1 MRTLSLLR
9 IRACGEICVRFRKF
23 DLIKDT
29 SDRGS
34 PRLLHCLQVCPTF
47 RREGK
52 SAFNC
57 FASILRGNALLCF
70 PFSSARRRR
79 PLIPTFSPFL
89 LSSAVAN
96 EFRTRLDLAPKGNYF
111 SVRALLS
118 QKIKQEI
125 VRLCVKIV
133 LLIGGDVLPRHSEY
147 FL

>member
-9 IRACGEICVRFRKF
+9 IRACGEIRVRFRKF

-34 PRLLHCLQVCPTF
+34 PRLLHCIQVCPTF

-70 PFSSARRRR
+70 PFSSARLRRC
-79 PLIPTFSPFL
+79 PLIPTFSPL
-89 LSSAVAN
+89 LPPAVAN
-96 EFRTRLDLAPKGNYF
+96 EFRTRLDVAPKGNYF
-111 SVRALLS
+111 SVGALLS
-118 QKIKQEI
+118 QKIKVEI
-125 VRLCVKIV
+125 VRL
-133 LLIGGDVLPRHSEY
+133 
-147 FL
+147 